1 MCSVKPKADSSAPAD
16 DDSRGS
22 SSRISTAGN
31 RVMVFLAIA
40 TLGYAGYSITDQVR
54 DHQSGRQILGGDW
67 YAGFDDVPQTKKAG
81 DSDEVAATRDGNVI
95 ERDGKT
101 LLWSGNDPQ
110 SGENTWFDITDGLLD
125 WRGFQ
130 YGLGKDTIPA
140 IDKGV
145 FLAAND
151 PRLLEYA
158 INDDSVVLGYA
169 HNGQARAYP
178 IGLLTGRELVNDT
191 VGGKP
196 VTVGW

>member
-1 MCSVKPKADSSAPAD
+1 MNHDPEADPAVPADNDNRGSAP
-16 DDSRGS
+16 RN
-22 SSRISTAGN
+22 STAGN
-31 RVMVFLAIA
+31 RVMVAIA
-40 TLGYAGYSITDQVR
+40 IAVLGYAGYSIAIQVL

-67 YAGFDDVPQTKKAG
+67 FASFDDVPQEKKETGSDGTVAKR
-81 DSDEVAATRDGNVI
+81 DSNVI

-110 SGENTWFDITDGLLD
+110 SGEDTWFDITDGLLD

-140 IDKGV
+140 IDKGL

-151 PRLLEYA
+151 PRLLDKYR
-158 INDDSVVLGYA
+158 INDDSPILGYA

-178 IGLLTGRELVNDT
+178 IGLLSGRELVNDT